1 MTSEFQNDDRDLLT
15 WEADSA
21 PQWLGGAIA
30 ILLWLIA
37 AAFWRH
43 DPLIAGFG
51 LLIAG
56 VVAVTGAL
64 LARLGRLAA
73 AARKAAPWLS
83 AAAFTLIATRLAV
96 Y

>member
-1 MTSEFQNDDRDLLT
+1 MPPDVHSNDHDLLA
-15 WEADSA
+15 WEADSG

-30 ILLWLIA
+30 VLLWLIA

-51 LLIAG
+51 LLIAS

-64 LARLGRLAA
+64 LARLSNLAA
-73 AARKAAPWLS
+73 TARKAAPWLS
-83 AAAFTLIATRLAV
+83 AAAFTLIATKLAI

>member
-1 MTSEFQNDDRDLLT
+1 MMSEFHNNDHDLLA
-15 WEADSA
+15 WEADSG

-30 ILLWLIA
+30 VVLWLIA
-37 AAFWRH
+37 AGFWHH

-51 LLIAG
+51 LFVAS

-64 LARLGRLAA
+64 LARLGSFAVV
-73 AARKAAPWLS
+73 ARKAAPWLS
-83 AAAFTLIATRLAV
+83 AAAFTLIATRLAI